1 MIKNQM
7 INIRLVEDDEVDVMK
22 VKRAVKKNNSANSLY
37 LANNG
42 LEALIMLRGED
53 DLKKVPRVRLV
64 YFARFKYAQNELSW
78 IEFLREL
85 RAEP

>member
-1 MIKNQM
+1 M

-53 DLKKVPRVRLV
+53 D
-64 YFARFKYAQNELSW
+64 
-78 IEFLREL
+78 
-85 RAEP
+85 